1 MKATH
6 RAERGGVRRPRR
18 PVARWS
24 TGLAA
29 LAVTGISI
37 GGRLALDVDKAG
49 DSGHR
54 GEGVA
59 VALVQPSRSPTA
71 TTTAPPDAKR
81 PKPNTGAGKEPHLS
95 VTLPES
101 ATGRFTVAAG
111 GSPVVGSG
119 ELITY
124 TVEVEEGLPMKPV
137 AVARIVDRVLAH
149 GRGWTA
155 VEHRSFQRVKTN
167 PAIHIRLASARTT
180 DELCAPLDTG
190 GRLSCR
196 NGADVVLNAWR
207 WVHGADAYARDPA
220 SYRWYM
226 VNHEFGHALGYAHA
240 PCPAAGEPAPVM
252 LQQTKGLSGCMANP
266 WPGVT
271 G

>member
-1 MKATH
+1 M
-6 RAERGGVRRPRR
+6 RPSLG

-24 TGLAA
+24 TSLAA
-29 LAVTGISI
+29 VALTGISI

-49 DSGHR
+49 DAGHPV
-54 GEGVA
+54 EGVE
-59 VALVQPSRSPTA
+59 VALVQPSSQPAA
-71 TTTAPPDAKR
+71 TTTAPPDVKR
-81 PKPNTGAGKEPHLS
+81 SESNTGAWKAPHRS

-101 ATGRFTVAAG
+101 ATGRFAVAAG

-124 TVEVEEGLPMKPV
+124 TVEVEEGLPMQPV

-149 GRGWTA
+149 RRGWAA
-155 VEHRSFQRVKTN
+155 VEHRSFQRVKTG
-167 PAIHIRLASARTT
+167 PAIHIRLASAGTT
-180 DELCAPLDTG
+180 DKLCAPLDTG

-196 NGADVVLNAWR
+196 NGANVVLNAWR
-207 WVHGADAYARDPA
+207 WVHGADAYARDTA

-240 PCPAAGEPAPVM
+240 PCPAAGKPAPVM

-266 WPGVT
+266 WPAVT